1 MLFENFLGAG
11 FRGKHVISFP
21 RTHKQGKAREET
33 RARRKGMV
41 CGRDTQ
47 GARRTS
53 PREWA
58 RFLCKRSCLLL
69 RGGLFIAEKCE
80 QHGVSELLNRNET
93 TGWRGSAA
101 HASGPVAK

>member
-1 MLFENFLGAG
+1 MSSASQELIN
-11 FRGKHVISFP
+11 R
-21 RTHKQGKAREET
+21 GKAREET

-80 QHGVSELLNRNET
+80 QHGVSEMLNRNET